1 MDMQTKSSN
10 PVLGRGTYNVSAE
23 HVGYGPAMTIS
34 GTVNRAGI
42 LLLLVLATAIW
53 SWDRFY
59 TLQDPA
65 AMGGLAMV
73 GAFGGFIVAM
83 VTIFKKEWAP
93 VTAPVYA
100 LLEGLFIGS
109 LSAVLEMRYP
119 GIAIEAVALTFG
131 TCMCMLLAYR
141 TGLIRVTQRFTLGL
155 VAATGGVALLYLAS
169 MMLSLFHVQIPGIFG
184 SGPIGIVF
192 SLVVCGIAALN
203 LVLDFNFIEEGA
215 RRGAPRFME
224 WYSAFGLMVTLVWL
238 YIEILNLLAKLRG
251 GSRR

>member
-1 MDMQTKSSN
+1 MEMQMKSSN
-10 PVLGRGTYNVSAE
+10 PALGRGTFNVSAE

-42 LLLLVLATAIW
+42 LLLLVLLTAVW

-59 TLQDPA
+59 TTQDVA
-65 AMGGLAMV
+65 SIGGLTMV
-73 GAFGGFIVAM
+73 GAFGCFIAAM

-93 VTAPVYA
+93 VTAPIYA

-109 LSAVLEMRYP
+109 LSAVLEMRFP

-131 TCMCMLLAYR
+131 TCLCMLLAYR
-141 TGLIRVTQRFTLGL
+141 AGLIRVTQRFALGM
-155 VAATGGVALLYLAS
+155 VAATGGVALVYVAS
-169 MMLSLFHVQIPGIFG
+169 MILSLFHVQIPGIFG
-184 SGPIGIVF
+184 NGPIGIVF

-203 LVLDFNFIEEGA
+203 LILDFNFIEEGA
-215 RRGAPRFME
+215 RRGAPKFME

-238 YIEILNLLAKLRG
+238 YIEILNLLAKLR
-251 GSRR
+251 SDRR

>member
-1 MDMQTKSSN
+1 MEMQTKSSN

-59 TLQDPA
+59 TTQDA
-65 AMGGLAMV
+65 ASMGGLAMV

-109 LSAVLEMRYP
+109 LSAVLEVRYP

-131 TCMCMLLAYR
+131 TCLCMLLAYR
-141 TGLIRVTQRFTLGL
+141 TGLIRVTQRFALGL
-155 VAATGGVALLYLAS
+155 VAATGGVALVYLAS